1 LIRGR
6 MRSCKIKKNKNVL
19 EDQKFSLY
27 MEVYIMDQDYRKK
40 FIKSYIKK
48 YFNSYSVIE
57 LGLIEYYFRLDNYE
71 RVKDLLIKFDKHE
84 NTGMLKEV
92 I

>member
-1 LIRGR
+1 
-6 MRSCKIKKNKNVL
+6 
-19 EDQKFSLY
+19 
-27 MEVYIMDQDYRKK
+27 MDQDYRKK